1 MEKKYFWDLMKI
13 VSCGVDLLVGK
24 GRWKSALFYLLKIA
38 KHSRCPL
45 MAWRKNLPL
54 EFHEN

>member
-1 MEKKYFWDLMKI
+1 MKI